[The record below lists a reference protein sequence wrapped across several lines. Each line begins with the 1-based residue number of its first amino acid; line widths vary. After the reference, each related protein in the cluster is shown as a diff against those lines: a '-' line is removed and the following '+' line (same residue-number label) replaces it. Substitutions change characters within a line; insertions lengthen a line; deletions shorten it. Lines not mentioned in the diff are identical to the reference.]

1 MKICVIGTGYVGLV
15 SGACFANS
23 GNHVICADI
32 DEGKIARLNDG
43 ILPIYEPGL
52 NEIVRHNMAKDRLH
66 FTTDVPSGI
75 KASDLIFIAVGTPTG
90 EDGSA
95 DLQHVLAVAETIG
108 TNLDVDDKIV
118 IVKSTV
124 PVGTCDLV
132 RTIISNH
139 STHKFQVVSNPEFL
153 KEGAAVQDFLK
164 PDRVVVGCES
174 DKVKET
180 MEELYAPFVRTGKPI
195 LTMDLRSSEMSK
207 YASNAMLATKIS
219 FINEVSR
226 LCEKVGADVDNV
238 RRAMSTD
245 QRIGPHFIFPGC
257 GYGGSCFPK
266 DIKALVQ
273 TGSQYG
279 VEMEVLE
286 AVESVN
292 ARQKKTCY
300 EKIFHHY
307 GEDLSG
313 KTIAVWG
320 LAFKP
325 RTDDMREAPSLVT
338 IEGLVKAGAT
348 VHATDPVALETAQPE
363 LAHLGDKV
371 KFFADCYE
379 CIDGADA
386 LVVCTEWND
395 YRNPDFDDIKERLT
409 TPLVVDGRNIYRPE
423 KMERMGF
430 IYYSIG
436 RPTPAGA

>member
-32 DEGKIARLNDG
+32 DEGKINRLNDG

-52 NEIVRHNMAKDRLH
+52 NEIVRHNMAKGRLT
-66 FTTDVPSGI
+66 FTIDVPTGI

-95 DLQHVLAVAETIG
+95 DLKHVLAVAETIG
-108 TNLDVDDKIV
+108 DNLDVDGKIV

-132 RTIISNH
+132 RTVVSSRSDKVFH
-139 STHKFQVVSNPEFL
+139 VVSNPEFL

-174 DKVKET
+174 DQVRET

-219 FINEVSR
+219 FINEVAR

-300 EKIFHHY
+300 EKVIAHY

-313 KTIAVWG
+313 KTVAVWG

-325 RTDDMREAPSLVT
+325 RTDDMREAPSIVT
-338 IEGLVKAGAT
+338 IEGLVQAGAH
-348 VHATDPVALETAQPE
+348 VRATDPVALETAPPE

-371 KFFADCYE
+371 QFFSDGYE
-379 CIDGADA
+379 CIEGADA
-386 LVVCTEWND
+386 LIICTEWND
-395 YRNPDFDDIKERLT
+395 YRNPDFDKIKEALT

-436 RPTPAGA
+436 RPSPEGA